1 MRSFLRRL
9 ICTVTAALMT
19 AALCTVTASAASP
32 KLNKSKVN
40 LPIDYSVTLKASGTN
55 KALTWSVV
63 NPSVAEIK
71 SSDGKS
77 AKIVGKS
84 SGSTYVHAKAKGID
98 LKCRIIVKKSFISAG
113 KDTVSLEKGQSREVT
128 VTVKGSKDIAVK
140 NSDKDVCSLSWGKW
154 DGDKIILTIKAKK
167 NGTAK
172 IKIYAKKFTN
182 LTAETIEVKVGG
194 TAEEKKSAAEEV
206 IDIVN
211 AERSAQR
218 KSALKSDDTLN
229 DIAAQRAREISV
241 KFSHTRPDGT
251 KCSSLLQENGIV
263 NVYAGENIAAGHTS
277 AKAVMDT
284 WMDSDGHRRN
294 ILNDNYTRI
303 GVGVYKASDGHIYW
317 VQMFT
322 SDY

>member
-1 MRSFLRRL
+1 MYIEAMNS
-9 ICTVTAALMT
+9 
-19 AALCTVTASAASP
+19 SAAVGAAAGTSAAVSVSSA
-32 KLNKSKVN
+32 SK
-40 LPIDYSVTLKASGTN
+40 P
-55 KALTWSVV
+55 
-63 NPSVAEIK
+63 
-71 SSDGKS
+71 
-77 AKIVGKS
+77 
-84 SGSTYVHAKAKGID
+84 
-98 LKCRIIVKKSFISAG
+98 
-113 KDTVSLEKGQSREVT
+113 VS
-128 VTVKGSKDIAVK
+128 
-140 NSDKDVCSLSWGKW
+140 
-154 DGDKIILTIKAKK
+154 
-167 NGTAK
+167 TAK
-172 IKIYAKKFTN
+172 PVIQSDADNTVRVETTEGENTLVQENGNQSCKTN
-182 LTAETIEVKVGG
+182 RNDTR